1 MNEASEERPLRLSV
15 VGLGPGDWSQL
26 TLGVYER
33 LQSAGVIYLR
43 TQVHPTVAILR
54 ERLGPAREWRGFD
67 DLYERAASFD
77 ALYEEIAEAVLTAVR
92 AEDRSV
98 VYAVPGHPL
107 MGERSVALLLER
119 APAAGIMVEVL
130 DGLSFL
136 EPVARVL
143 TLDPV
148 ASGMQLVDGA
158 ALDEMGEGSFGA
170 NWTGL
175 SPRVLAAGR
184 PILIAQVYNR
194 RVATACKLWL
204 LERYPETHRIQ
215 VIRAAGTVLSQ
226 SWEIGLAELDHTE
239 GFDHLTT
246 LYVPPLD
253 PLADPRGLA
262 TLPYLTA
269 RLRAE
274 DGCPWDRKQTLHSLK
289 GHLLEEAHEA
299 VAAIDEEDPDAMAEE
314 LGDVLL
320 LVSMLA
326 QIGEE
331 EGSLDLPSVIEAVT
345 TKLVRR
351 HPHVFGDLSLE
362 TAGAVLVN
370 WERMKVEE
378 KLPAESALSGVPLA
392 MPALIASQNMQRKA
406 AALGFEWESIAGV
419 YDKLEEE
426 LREVREAGETDRLEE
441 VGDLLFVMVSLCRHL
456 ELDADEALRKA
467 NAKFR
472 RRFGAVEALCV
483 QRGLSLAALGPSGL
497 DAVWSEVK
505 ESERA
510 RS

>member
-1 MNEASEERPLRLSV
+1 MSDRAGERSPRLSV

-33 LQSAGVIYLR
+33 LLASGVIYLR
-43 TQVHPTVAILR
+43 TQVHPTVATLR
-54 ERLGPAREWRGFD
+54 ERLGSTRELRSFD

-77 ALYEEIAEAVLTAVR
+77 ELYEEIAEAILATARVEER
-92 AEDRSV
+92 PV

-119 APAAGIMVEVL
+119 APEAGILVDVL

-143 TLDPV
+143 GIDPV
-148 ASGMQLVDGA
+148 VSGLQLMDGA
-158 ALDEMGEGSFGA
+158 ALDETSEASFGDL
-170 NWTGL
+170 WTGL
-175 SPRVLAAGR
+175 SPRVVAAGR
-184 PILIAQVYNR
+184 PILIAQIYNR

-204 LERYPETHRIQ
+204 LERYPETHR
-215 VIRAAGTVLSQ
+215 VRVVRAAGTALSQ
-226 SWEIGLAELDHTE
+226 SWETALAELDHTE
-239 GFDHLTT
+239 VFDHLTT

-253 PLADPRGLA
+253 PLADPRGMA
-262 TLPYLTA
+262 ALPYLTA
-269 RLRAE
+269 RLRAA

-299 VAAIDEEDPDAMAEE
+299 VAAIDQEDPDAIIEE

-331 EGSLDLPSVIEAVT
+331 EGSLDLPAVMEAVT

-370 WERMKVEE
+370 WERMKAEE
-378 KLPAESALSGVPLA
+378 KMAEESALSGVPLA

-419 YDKLEEE
+419 YAKLDEE
-426 LREVREAGETDRLEE
+426 LREVREADQANRLEE
-441 VGDLLFVMVSLCRHL
+441 AGDLLFVMVSLCRHL
-456 ELDADEALRKA
+456 GLDAEEALRKA

-472 RRFGAVEALCV
+472 RRFSGVEALCA
-483 QRGLSLAALGPSGL
+483 QRGLSLAAMGASDL
-497 DAVWSEVK
+497 DALWARVK
-505 ESERA
+505 ETERIG
-510 RS
+510 

>member
-1 MNEASEERPLRLSV
+1 MNDRPEEGPRRLSV
-15 VGLGPGDWSQL
+15 VGLGPGDWSQV

-33 LQSAGVIYLR
+33 LQAAGVIYLR
-43 TQVHPTVAILR
+43 TQVHPTVQGLR
-54 ERLGPAREWRGFD
+54 ERLGSAPEWR
-67 DLYERAASFD
+67 SFD
-77 ALYEEIAEAVLTAVR
+77 HLYDRAVDFAELYQEIAEAVLAAVR

-119 APAAGIMVEVL
+119 GQAAGIEVDVL

-136 EPVARVL
+136 EPVARAL
-143 TLDPV
+143 ALDPV
-148 ASGMQLVDGA
+148 ASGVQLVDGA
-158 ALDEMGEGSFGA
+158 ALGEPAAEISAA
-170 NWTGL
+170 NWSGL
-175 SPRVLAAGR
+175 SPRVISTGR

-194 RVATACKLWL
+194 RVASACKLWL
-204 LERYPETHRIQ
+204 LERYPETHPIR
-215 VIRAAGTVLSQ
+215 VVRAAGTSLSRV
-226 SWEIGLAELDHTE
+226 WDTGLAELDHTE

-253 PLADPRGLA
+253 PLADSRGLA

-289 GHLLEEAHEA
+289 GHLLEEAYEA
-299 VAAIDEEDPDAMAEE
+299 VAAIDEEDPQAMAEE

-326 QIGEE
+326 RIGEE
-331 EGSLDLPSVIEAVT
+331 EGSFDFPTVLEAVT
-345 TKLVRR
+345 TKLIRR

-378 KLPAESALSGVPLA
+378 KRPEESALSGVPLA
-392 MPALIASQNMQRKA
+392 MPALIASQSMQRKA
-406 AALGFEWESIAGV
+406 AALGFEWESVAGV
-419 YDKLEEE
+419 YAKIDEE
-426 LREVREAGETDRLEE
+426 LREVQEAGEADRLEE
-441 VGDLLFVMVSLCRHL
+441 VGDLLFVIVSLCRHL
-456 ELDADEALRKA
+456 GLDADEALRKA

-472 RRFGAVEALCV
+472 RRFGAVERLGV
-483 QRGLSLAALGPSGL
+483 ERGMTLASLDPRGL
-497 DAVWSEVK
+497 DALWSEVK
-505 ESERA
+505 AAE
-510 RS
+510 

>member
-1 MNEASEERPLRLSV
+1 MSERLDERPRRLSV

-43 TQVHPTVAILR
+43 TQVHPTVAALR

-67 DLYERAASFD
+67 ELYDRAASFEE
-77 ALYEEIAEAVLTAVR
+77 LYEEIAEAVLAAVR

-107 MGERSVALLLER
+107 MGERSVALLWER
-119 APAAGIMVEVL
+119 GQAAGIEVEVL

-143 TLDPV
+143 AFDPV
-148 ASGMQLVDGA
+148 AAGVQLVDGA
-158 ALDEMGEGSFGA
+158 ALDAPAEGSLGA
-170 NWTGL
+170 TWSGL
-175 SPRVLAAGR
+175 SPRVISAGR
-184 PILIAQVYNR
+184 PMLIAQVYNR

-204 LERYPETHRIQ
+204 LERYPETHPIC
-215 VIRAAGTVLSQ
+215 VVRAAGTPLSQ
-226 SWEIGLAELDHTE
+226 VWDAVLAELDHTE

-262 TLPYLTA
+262 TLPFLTA

-299 VAAIDEEDPDAMAEE
+299 VAAIDEEDPDAMTEE

-320 LVSMLA
+320 LISMLA

-331 EGSLDLPSVIEAVT
+331 EGSFDLPSVMEAVT
-345 TKLVRR
+345 TKLIRR

-378 KLPAESALSGVPLA
+378 KRPEESALSGVPLA

-406 AALGFEWESIAGV
+406 AALGFEWESVAGV
-419 YDKLEEE
+419 YAKIEEE
-426 LREVREAGETDRLEE
+426 LREIREAGEADRLEE
-441 VGDLLFVMVSLCRHL
+441 VGDLLFVIVSLCRHL
-456 ELDADEALRKA
+456 SLDADEALRKA

-472 RRFGAVEALCV
+472 RRFGAVESLCV
-483 QRGLSLAALGPSGL
+483 RRGLTLSALGPSGL
-497 DAVWSEVK
+497 DALWSEVK
-505 ESERA
+505 AAE
-510 RS
+510 